1 MPFTL
6 KPAKGD
12 EFVNRDELLTEMLSE
27 LADPDST
34 VGYALYGKRRIG
46 KTSVLKE
53 VQRRLKPEKG
63 CVAVYFSVW
72 DLIDNSVE
80 EFCRN
85 LSLEIIDAYRPGLGL
100 GYRAR
105 EFIQMPLS
113 LLGKVLEETELRVIY
128 SEFEFLISRKKPSE
142 AGVLLEHCFG
152 LAEKLAKNTG
162 TKCILLIDEFPSVI
176 DLKTENRKI
185 GEGILKKI
193 RTIFEDWEKT
203 TLCISGSV
211 RSTMELTVLTAS
223 SPFYRQLVIKEV
235 KPLGLEHVRTLLR
248 QNLKI
253 PEKSVEEIYDFST
266 GIPFYVNFIG
276 KMLER
281 KGKRDPESVRAIEQ
295 EFLGEEGNLLFR
307 EEFNSLSPKE
317 KAIVIEISR
326 DRHSPGEI
334 AASIGD
340 KVSNVN
346 TFLNYLIDKGHIS
359 RKEKGFYSLEDPV
372 FERWI
377 RETQISE

>member
-1 MPFTL
+1 MAFTL
-6 KPAKGD
+6 KPAKGE
-12 EFVNRDELLTEMLSE
+12 EFVNRDELLTEMLSG
-27 LADPDST
+27 LTDPDST
-34 VGYALYGKRRIG
+34 EGYALYGKRRIG
-46 KTSVLKE
+46 KTSILKE
-53 VQRRLKPEKG
+53 VQRRLEPEKG
-63 CVAVYFSVW
+63 CIAVYFSVW

-85 LSLEIIDAYRPGLGL
+85 LSLEIIDAYRPGLGMK
-100 GYRAR
+100 YRAR
-105 EFIQMPLS
+105 ELLQMPLS
-113 LLGKVLEETELRVIY
+113 LLGKVLGETELRVIY
-128 SEFEFLISRKKPSE
+128 SEFEFLISRKKATE
-142 AGVLLEHCFG
+142 AGVLLEHCLG
-152 LAEKLAKNTG
+152 LAEKLAKSTG
-162 TKCILLIDEFPSVI
+162 TKCVLLIDEFPSVI
-176 DLKTENRKI
+176 DLKVENQKI

-211 RSTMELTVLTAS
+211 RSTMELTVLSAS
-223 SPFYRQLVIKEV
+223 SPFYRQLVVKEV
-235 KPLGLEHVRTLLR
+235 NPLKLEHVRALLR

-253 PEKSVEEIYDFST
+253 PEESVEEIYSFSA

-281 KGKRDPESVRAIEQ
+281 KGERDPESVRAIEQ
-295 EFLGEEGNLLFR
+295 EFLSEEGNLLFR

-340 KVSNVN
+340 KVSNIN
-346 TFLNYLIDKGHIS
+346 TFLNYLINKGHIS
-359 RKEKGFYSLEDPV
+359 RKKKGFYALEDPV
-372 FERWI
+372 FERWT
-377 RETQISE
+377 RETQVNE